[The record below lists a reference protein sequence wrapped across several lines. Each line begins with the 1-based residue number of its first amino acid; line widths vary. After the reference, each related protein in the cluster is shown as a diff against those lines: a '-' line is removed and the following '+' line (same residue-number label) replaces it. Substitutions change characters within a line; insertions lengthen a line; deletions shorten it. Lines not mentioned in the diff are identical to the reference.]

1 MEIGL
6 LMLGGG
12 FVAGTFGSLLG
23 LGGGVLIVPLLT
35 IGFGLPVREAV
46 AVSLISVVMTSGASA
61 AVYLERD
68 VANLRLGMFLELF
81 TALGAVI
88 GGGIAFV
95 VDQQVVAALFAL
107 LMLYVAVT
115 MARSALARPRASA
128 PEPELAPEPD
138 APDLIPAVA
147 VAAAGPAG
155 PATTGPE
162 KDDPGSSDFVGR
174 LSRGADRVRH
184 VRVASIASVFAGI
197 LSALLGVG
205 GGIVKVPIMHLLMG
219 VPLRVSTATSNLMI
233 GITASTSAIVYLL
246 RGGVDPFVAGPTAV
260 GVFVGAT
267 IGSRSSHR
275 VNLTVLRW
283 LFVAVLLYTAYEM
296 ARLAVGL
303 G

>member
-147 VAAAGPAG
+147 VAAAGPAR

-162 KDDPGSSDFVGR
+162 KD
-174 LSRGADRVRH
+174 
-184 VRVASIASVFAGI
+184 
-197 LSALLGVG
+197 
-205 GGIVKVPIMHLLMG
+205 
-219 VPLRVSTATSNLMI
+219 
-233 GITASTSAIVYLL
+233 
-246 RGGVDPFVAGPTAV
+246 
-260 GVFVGAT
+260 
-267 IGSRSSHR
+267 
-275 VNLTVLRW
+275 
-283 LFVAVLLYTAYEM
+283 
-296 ARLAVGL
+296 
-303 G
+303 